1 MSNDI
6 ISNDLQAS
14 FISDPLVVLYELDL
28 NDTFDKSAS
37 SYDDTKVLRF
47 HPGLDSDLSVIK
59 FYRIGHPAENTEA
72 NAKEY
77 TALPLILDGIDFQ
90 SDGALAR
97 PTVTIANVTN
107 VFQNA
112 LDDKNFSFEEL
123 VGKRLTRRRT
133 FANYIVGGA
142 DAATPYELPE
152 ATYIIERIAARNNT
166 AVTFELTSPF
176 DVNNVQLPGRVVIGK
191 YCPWIYQGEAN
202 NLGGGCSWLK
212 TNEIAYKDKSHSVYV
227 NIDDKRMYSDTVM
240 DAADS
245 NYAAN
250 VTYNKSDIVKY
261 NNKFYQSLQGSNL
274 NNTPTDNLGT
284 WWEEV
289 IRFTAYASGT
299 TYNTGDHVIY
309 DNMIWKYI
317 LTDSSSG
324 NQPSFNSV
332 YWTRADLCSKTLT
345 GCKKRYQAIP
355 TADANNKPMQV
366 SLDTTK
372 VLPFGGFPGSVKFS

>member
-6 ISNDLQAS
+6 ISSDLQAT

-28 NDTFDKSAS
+28 NSTFDKSS
-37 SYDDTKVLRF
+37 GDYSDNNVLRF
-47 HPGLDSDLSVIK
+47 HPGLDSDLGVVK
-59 FYRIGHPAENTEA
+59 FHRLGYPAENTEVS
-72 NAKEY
+72 AKEY

-97 PTVTIANVTN
+97 PTITVANVTN

-123 VGKRLTRRRT
+123 VGKRITRRRT

-142 DAATPYELPE
+142 DAANPYELPE

-166 AVTFELTSPF
+166 SVTFELTSPF

-191 YCPWIYQGEAN
+191 YCPWIYQGEALG
-202 NLGGGCSWLK
+202 LGGGCSWLQ
-212 TNEIAYKDKSHSVYV
+212 TNQIAYKDKSHSVYV
-227 NIDDKRMYSDTVM
+227 NLDDKRMYSDTVM

-245 NYAAN
+245 NYSSST
-250 VTYNKSDIVKY
+250 TYTKNDIVKY
-261 NNKFYQSLQGSNL
+261 NNNYYQSLESDNL
-274 NNTPTDNLGT
+274 NNTPTDNLNV

-289 IRFTAYASGT
+289 IRFETYNASTAYSV
-299 TYNTGDHVIY
+299 GDHVIT
-309 DNMIWKYI
+309 DNMIWRCI
-317 LTDSSSG
+317 LASTG
-324 NQPSFNSV
+324 NTPGFNSV

-345 GCKKRYQAIP
+345 GCKKRYQALP
-355 TADANNKPMQV
+355 TEDANNKPMQV
-366 SLDTTK
+366 GLDTSK

>member
-6 ISNDLQAS
+6 ISSDLQAS

-28 NDTFDKSAS
+28 NSTFDKSDGDYS
-37 SYDDTKVLRF
+37 DSNILRF
-47 HPGLDSDLSVIK
+47 HPGLDSDLGVVK
-59 FYRIGHPAENTEA
+59 FHRLGNPAENTELA
-72 NAKEY
+72 AKEY
-77 TALPLILDGIDFQ
+77 AALPLILDGIDFQ

-112 LDDKNFSFEEL
+112 LDDNNFTFEEL

-152 ATYIIERIAARNNT
+152 ATYVIERIAARNNT

-212 TNEIAYKDKSHSVYV
+212 TNEIAYKDKSHFVYV
-227 NIDDKRMYSDTVM
+227 NIDDKRMYSSTVM

-245 NYAAN
+245 NYSSAVEYSQN
-250 VTYNKSDIVKY
+250 DIVKY
-261 NNKFYQSLQGSNL
+261 NNKFYQSLSASNTD
-274 NNTPTDNLGT
+274 NTPTDNLGT

-289 IRFTAYASGT
+289 IRFTTYASGSS
-299 TYNTGDHVIY
+299 YNIGDHVLHN
-309 DNMIWKYI
+309 NMIWRCI
-317 LTDSSSG
+317 LASSG
-324 NQPSFNSV
+324 NEPGFNSV

-345 GCKKRYQAIP
+345 GCKKRYQALP
-355 TADANNKPMQV
+355 TEDAANKPMRV